1 MKQYVQESYNLYID
15 GQWVPSSDGKTFKE
29 YNPSN
34 GEFLAEVSEAT
45 DFDVLPE
52 RYASTIPGLWSP
64 L

>member
-45 DFDVLPE
+45 KEDVDK
-52 RYASTIPGLWSP
+52 AVKAAT
-64 L
+64 